1 MKGAAVAAR
10 PIRFT
15 VSPEDAGLRLDQLLA
30 KRVPELSRRTARKV
44 LLIGGVFVESARVKV
59 ASKVVQPGR
68 TVEVYLGGALDKV
81 SAAENAPP
89 PELDVLFE
97 DDSLLVVDKPAGLP
111 TAATRETDR
120 NNLLFYLSQRETSR
134 QPYLV
139 HRLDL
144 ETSGLL
150 VVAKT
155 SESAHRLSELFRT
168 HALERVYRVGMLGDL
183 PAASTVDSPIEGRPA
198 RTVFVPI
205 EHKGEVTLAE
215 ARLET
220 GRTHQIRVH
229 ASTIG
234 HPVAGDRRYGRRTRL
249 EPPRLALHALV
260 LGFRHPT
267 TGQPLRFERE
277 WPADLREWWQ
287 QAPVGRGVEL

>member
-1 MKGAAVAAR
+1 VPAR
-10 PIRFT
+10 PTRFT
-15 VSPEDAGLRLDQLLA
+15 VAPEDAGLRLDQLLA

-44 LLIGGVFVESARVKV
+44 LLIGGVFVEGARVKV

-81 SAAENAPP
+81 TAAENAAP
-89 PELDVLFE
+89 PELDVVFE
-97 DDSLLVVDKPAGLP
+97 DDFLLVVDKPAGLP

-120 NNLLFYLSQRETSR
+120 NNLLFYLSQRKTSD
-134 QPYLV
+134 QLHLV

-155 SESAHRLSELFRT
+155 AESARRLSELFRT
-168 HALERVYRVGMLGDL
+168 HALERVYRVVMLGQL
-183 PAASTVDSPIEGRPA
+183 PAARTVASPIEGRPA
-198 RTVFVPI
+198 RTAFVPV
-205 EHKGEVTLAE
+205 EHKGEATLVE

-229 ASTIG
+229 ASAIDC
-234 HPVAGDRRYGRRTRL
+234 PVAGDRRYGRRTKH

-260 LGFRHPT
+260 LGFRHPS
-267 TGQPLRFERE
+267 TGQPVRFERD
-277 WPADLREWWQ
+277 WPADLRDWWKY
-287 QAPVGRGVEL
+287 LL

>member
-1 MKGAAVAAR
+1 MAAR
-10 PIRFT
+10 HFRFT
-15 VSPEDAGLRLDQLLA
+15 VASEDAGLRLDQLLA

-59 ASKVVQPGR
+59 ASKVVQAGR
-68 TVEVYLGGALDKV
+68 VVDVYLGGALDKV
-81 SAAENAPP
+81 TAAENATP
-89 PELDVLFE
+89 PELDVVFE

-120 NNLLFYLSQRETSR
+120 NNLLYYVSLRPTSSQ
-134 QPYLV
+134 PHLV

-155 SESAHRLSELFRT
+155 AESAHRLSELFLT
-168 HALERVYRVGMLGDL
+168 HTIERVYRVVMLGEL
-183 PAASTVDSPIEGRPA
+183 PAARTVESPIEGRPA
-198 RTVFVPI
+198 CTVFVPV
-205 EHKGEVTLAE
+205 EHKGGATLAE

-229 ASTIG
+229 ASAIG
-234 HPVAGDRRYGRRTRL
+234 HPVAGDRRYGERAGH

-267 TGQPLRFERE
+267 TGQPVRFERD

-287 QAPVGRGVEL
+287 HRS

>member
-1 MKGAAVAAR
+1 MAFYGWNVHHAAVAAR

-44 LLIGGVFVESARVKV
+44 LLIGGVFVEGARVKV
-59 ASKVVQPGR
+59 ASKIVQPGR
-68 TVEVYLGGALDKV
+68 GVEVYLGGALGKV
-81 SAAENAPP
+81 TAAEQGTP
-89 PELDVLFE
+89 PELDVVFE

-120 NNLLFYLSQRETSR
+120 NNLLFYLSQRKTSSHLH
-134 QPYLV
+134 LV

-155 SESAHRLSELFRT
+155 AESAQRLSELFRT
-168 HALERVYRVGMLGDL
+168 HALERVYRVVLLGPL
-183 PAASTVDSPIEGRPA
+183 PAARTVESPIEGRPA
-198 RTVFVPI
+198 RTLFVPV
-205 EHKGEVTLAE
+205 EHKGEATLAE

-229 ASTIG
+229 ASAID
-234 HPVAGDRRYGRRTRL
+234 HPVAGDRRYGRRTTH

-260 LGFRHPT
+260 LGFRHPA
-267 TGQPLRFERE
+267 TGQPMRFERD
-277 WPADLREWWQ
+277 WPADLRDWW
-287 QAPVGRGVEL
+287 

>member
-1 MKGAAVAAR
+1 
-10 PIRFT
+10 
-15 VSPEDAGLRLDQLLA
+15 
-30 KRVPELSRRTARKV
+30 
-44 LLIGGVFVESARVKV
+44 
-59 ASKVVQPGR
+59 
-68 TVEVYLGGALDKV
+68 VEVYLGGALDKV
-81 SAAENAPP
+81 TAADSALP
-89 PELDVLFE
+89 PELDVVFE

-120 NNLLFYLSQRETSR
+120 NNLLFYLSLRPTSS

-168 HALERVYRVGMLGDL
+168 HALERVYRVVMLGEL
-183 PAASTVDSPIEGRPA
+183 PAARTVESPIEGRAA
-198 RTVFVPI
+198 RTVFVPV
-205 EHKGEVTLAE
+205 EHKGEATLAE

-229 ASTIG
+229 ASAIG
-234 HPVAGDRRYGRRTRL
+234 HPVVGDRRYGQRTQH

-260 LGFRHPT
+260 LGFRHPA
-267 TGQPLRFERE
+267 TGQPVRFERD
-277 WPADLREWWQ
+277 WPVDLREWWQ
-287 QAPVGRGVEL
+287 RMS